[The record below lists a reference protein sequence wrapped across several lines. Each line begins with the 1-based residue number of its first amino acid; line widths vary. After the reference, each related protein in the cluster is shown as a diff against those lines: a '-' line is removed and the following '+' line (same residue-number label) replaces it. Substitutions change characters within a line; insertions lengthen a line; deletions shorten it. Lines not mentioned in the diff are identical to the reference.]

1 MKQYIS
7 LMKLRVVE
15 LLLVTTVPALFLAT
29 NGIPDL
35 SLTFWSLLGG
45 TLAAGGANAF
55 NMVIES
61 DTDKLMKR
69 TANRPISTGQI
80 SKRNALLFSSII
92 SLLSL
97 VIFYIFT
104 TELATVL
111 TALAIIFYV
120 FGYTIALKRHTS
132 QNIVWGGIAGCMPV
146 LIGQAAVTNSLT
158 ATSWLFFLLIF
169 FWTPPHFWALA
180 VRYKDDYAAA
190 GIPMLPVVAPI
201 RSVINQMWFHSLAMV
216 IVSLLSL
223 VVFYIFTTELATL
236 LTALA
241 ITFYVFGYTIA
252 LKRHTSQNIVW
263 GGIAGCMPVLIGQ
276 AAVTN
281 SLTATSWL
289 FFLLIFFWTPPH
301 FWALAVRYKDDYAAA
316 GIPMLPVVAPIRSVI
331 TQMWFH
337 SLAMVVVSL
346 LVIRSA
352 GLSNWLFVIT
362 LLLIAGWKRQLIKL
376 TKQPSEVNAGKLFQ
390 ASIIFLSIYSFLL
403 VLGVLLK

>member
-146 LIGQAAVTNSLT
+146 LIGQAAVSNSLT
-158 ATSWLFFLLIF
+158 LTSWLFFLVVF

-180 VRYKDDYAAA
+180 VRYKSDYQAA

-201 RSVINQMWFHSLAMV
+201 KTVIRQMWFHSISM
-216 IVSLLSL
+216 
-223 VVFYIFTTELATL
+223 
-236 LTALA
+236 
-241 ITFYVFGYTIA
+241 
-252 LKRHTSQNIVW
+252 
-263 GGIAGCMPVLIGQ
+263 M
-276 AAVTN
+276 
-281 SLTATSWL
+281 
-289 FFLLIFFWTPPH
+289 
-301 FWALAVRYKDDYAAA
+301 
-316 GIPMLPVVAPIRSVI
+316 
-331 TQMWFH
+331 
-337 SLAMVVVSL
+337 VVSL
-346 LVIRSA
+346 LVIQTTKL
-352 GLSNWLFVIT
+352 GNWIFVLT
-362 LLLIAGWKRQLIKL
+362 LLLLIFWKLQLINL
-376 TKQPSEVNAGKLFQ
+376 TREPSEANAGKLFQ
-390 ASIIFLSIYSFLL
+390 ASIVFLSIYSLLL
-403 VLGVLLK
+403 VIGVVLK

>member
-1 MKQYIS
+1 
-7 LMKLRVVE
+7 MKLRVVE

-29 NGIPDL
+29 NGTPDL

-69 TANRPISTGQI
+69 TAKRPIATGQI

-111 TALAIIFYV
+111 TALAIIFYI

-216 IVSLLSL
+216 IVSLL
-223 VVFYIFTTELATL
+223 
-236 LTALA
+236 
-241 ITFYVFGYTIA
+241 
-252 LKRHTSQNIVW
+252 
-263 GGIAGCMPVLIGQ
+263 
-276 AAVTN
+276 
-281 SLTATSWL
+281 
-289 FFLLIFFWTPPH
+289 
-301 FWALAVRYKDDYAAA
+301 
-316 GIPMLPVVAPIRSVI
+316 
-331 TQMWFH
+331 
-337 SLAMVVVSL
+337 
-346 LVIRSA
+346 VIRSA

-362 LLLIAGWKRQLIKL
+362 LLLIVGWKWQLIKL